1 MIIENEGTNIEIKN
15 EAGRVKIVFINKLND
30 MTLTV
35 WAPPAWAS
43 RFAAEI
49 IHAIYY
55 ETE

>member
-1 MIIENEGTNIEIKN
+1 MIMENEGINVEIKN
-15 EAGRVKIVFINKLND
+15 EAGRVKIVFIDKLND
-30 MTLTV
+30 KTLTV